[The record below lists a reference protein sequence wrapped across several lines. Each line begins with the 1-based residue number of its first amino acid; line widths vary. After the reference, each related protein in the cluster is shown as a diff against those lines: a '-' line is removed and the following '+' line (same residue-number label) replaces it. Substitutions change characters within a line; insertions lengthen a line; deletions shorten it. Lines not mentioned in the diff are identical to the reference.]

1 MKTVYL
7 ALGTNLGDKV
17 LNLNQAIQEISKRIG
32 LIKAQSAY
40 YISEPWGF
48 KSDNGFLNAVVAIS
62 TNMQPLELLHE
73 TQQIEIDLGRQIKS
87 NNKIYADRIIDID
100 LLLIDQ
106 IIFKSEDLNL
116 PHPHILDRDFVYLP
130 LLEIAPDITH
140 PITQKRIS
148 ESVPKKHTLETLKE
162 KRE

>member
-1 MKTVYL
+1 MSTVYL

-17 LNLNQAIQEISKRIG
+17 LNLNQAIKEISKRIG
-32 LIKAQSAY
+32 QIKAQSAY

-48 KSDNGFLNAVVAIS
+48 QSDNGFLNAVVAVT
-62 TNMQPLELLHE
+62 TNMKPLELLRE
-73 TQQIEIDLGRQIKS
+73 TQQIEIGLGRQNKS
-87 NNKIYADRIIDID
+87 DNKVYTDRIIDID

-106 IIFKSEDLNL
+106 VIFESEELNL